1 MGIDIVPCD
10 ATLGATVTGVT
21 LSRLDDRGWHQLLD
35 AFHTY
40 GVLIF
45 PGLHPTHD
53 EQIALSKRLGPL
65 EPVGRTVGGGEPD
78 IVRISNLDADGN
90 INHDPASPSMRLVI
104 GNMDWHADSSFRV
117 PPARSSMLSCEVA
130 SSAGGETEF
139 SDLRAAYDMLDDAA
153 RERFED
159 CVVTHS
165 YVHSQGAVGGL
176 DSVNFTPEQRA
187 SLGPTERPLIDVH
200 PVTGRRSLCIGRH
213 AYRISGMADAD
224 AQALIAQLLDEA
236 CRPPRTI
243 THAWQPGDLVWWDN
257 RCVLHRARPWDYT
270 EPRVMWHTRIA
281 GDIAEG
287 IAHTAPV

>member
-1 MGIDIVPCD
+1 MGITVVPAD
-10 ATLGATVTGVT
+10 ATLGAFVHGVALGELT
-21 LSRLDDRGWHQLLD
+21 DAEWHTLLD

-53 EQIALSKRLGPL
+53 EQIALSKRLGAL

-90 INHDPASPSMRLVI
+90 INTDPASPSMRLVI

-117 PPARSSMLSCEVA
+117 PPARASMLSCEVA
-130 SSAGGETEF
+130 SSTGGETEF
-139 SDLRAAYDMLDDAA
+139 ADLRAAYELLDDSTKDDFAS
-153 RERFED
+153 RT
-159 CVVTHS
+159 VTHS
-165 YVHSQGAVGGL
+165 YVYSQGAVGGL

-200 PVTGRRSLCIGRH
+200 PVTGRPALCIGRH
-213 AYRISGMADAD
+213 AYRVSGMADDD
-224 AQALIAQLLDEA
+224 AQALIATLLDDA
-236 CRPPRTI
+236 CQPPRML
-243 THAWQPGDLVWWDN
+243 THRWQPGDLVWWDN

-281 GDIAEG
+281 GDA
-287 IAHTAPV
+287 A

>member
-10 ATLGATVTGVT
+10 ATLGAFVHGVALGELT
-21 LSRLDDRGWHQLLD
+21 DAEWQVLLD

-40 GVLIF
+40 SVLIF

-53 EQIALSKRLGPL
+53 QQIALSKRLGAL

-90 INHDPASPSMRLVI
+90 VNDDPGSPAMRLVI

-117 PPARSSMLSCEVA
+117 PPARASMLSCEQA
-130 SSAGGETEF
+130 SSTGGETEF
-139 SDLRAAYDMLDDAA
+139 ADLRAAYELLDDATKQDFA
-153 RERFED
+153 SRT
-159 CVVTHS
+159 VTHS
-165 YVHSQGAVGGL
+165 YVYSQGAVGGL

-200 PVTGRRSLCIGRH
+200 PVTGRPALCIGRH
-213 AYRISGMADAD
+213 AYRISGMTDD
-224 AQALIAQLLDEA
+224 EAQALIARVLDDV
-236 CRPPRTI
+236 CRPPRTL
-243 THAWQPGDLVWWDN
+243 THRWQVGDLVWWDN

-281 GDIAEG
+281 GEVA
-287 IAHTAPV
+287 